1 MRAGETGYF
10 REGCLKGQ
18 KLKQSVTDNGGI
30 PSCSAGQYE
39 KMGVLCEH
47 KACNRILVSN
57 PNYNF
62 EPENKLNMCPL
73 TSGFITA

>member
-1 MRAGETGYF
+1 MLRTMGEYRAAALDSMRKWV
-10 REGCLKGQ
+10 CC
-18 KLKQSVTDNGGI
+18 VNI
-30 PSCSAGQYE
+30 
-39 KMGVLCEH
+39 